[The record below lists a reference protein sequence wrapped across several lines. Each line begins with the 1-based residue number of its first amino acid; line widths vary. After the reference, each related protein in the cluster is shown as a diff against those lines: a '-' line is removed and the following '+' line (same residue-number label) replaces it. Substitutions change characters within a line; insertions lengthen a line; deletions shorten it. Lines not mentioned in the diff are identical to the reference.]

1 MGTRSLAYL
10 ALLAYPFITLLVYE
24 PNELRWWWRTGGG
37 VPMPPE
43 IMERSKQNEGNLLLF
58 KFALLTIASFF
69 LLRGGLG
76 SAASL
81 GLRLRQPT
89 GTVLMGVIAGILLA
103 VEVLGMLALARK
115 WTPRA
120 GEVPIFVLRE
130 RTWKILAILA
140 LGAFAEELWRAL
152 ALTAF
157 IQAGT
162 SIESAVLLTSLSFG
176 VGHVISY
183 RSLGATLGRA
193 LRPAAGGAFLAALFL
208 WSRTLVTPFIAHVLL
223 NSTAALMQ
231 RKRALVKQDS
241 KASDLPG

>member
-103 VEVLGMLALARK
+103 VE
-115 WTPRA
+115 
-120 GEVPIFVLRE
+120 
-130 RTWKILAILA
+130 
-140 LGAFAEELWRAL
+140 
-152 ALTAF
+152 
-157 IQAGT
+157 
-162 SIESAVLLTSLSFG
+162 
-176 VGHVISY
+176 
-183 RSLGATLGRA
+183 
-193 LRPAAGGAFLAALFL
+193 GAFLAALFL